1 MPRLLFARCKMIV
14 LEMIGDFSDQEG
26 KSKCS
31 GRRLNCLTIERSV
44 SPSRTEKPFISLA
57 TRMPYS
63 FDPNQRKIFLFFF
76 NLSKMKFYKFFMLG
90 VYLYSFLNTS
100 KGSKRIAHA
109 LRSVRKS

>member
-44 SPSRTEKPFISLA
+44 SLSRTEKLFVSLA

-63 FDPNQRKIFLFFF
+63 FDPNQRKKFLSFF
-76 NLSKMKFYKFFMLG
+76 NLSDMKFYKFLMLR
-90 VYLYSFLNTS
+90 VYL
-100 KGSKRIAHA
+100 
-109 LRSVRKS
+109 LRLFGHIQGFETNCSRFTQGA